1 MYNWK
6 KIFAIIWSG
15 QAFSLLSS
23 SIVQFAIV
31 WWLTAKTGSA
41 GVLAGALIVV
51 ILPQI
56 VLGPFIGVW
65 VDRWN
70 RKTIMI
76 AADSFIAFCSVI
88 TGLLFYFDVIALW
101 HIYTLLIARSIGEAF
116 HYPAMQA
123 SVPLLAPEE
132 QLTRI
137 AGINQGLWSVGHI
150 GGPALG
156 ALLVTLSSMPVIM
169 LIDVAGALLA
179 VVSLLF
185 VHIPRPPKTSETHA
199 GGVLRELWAA
209 FKVIHANKGLFLL
222 ILMFVL
228 CVFISLPVNALF
240 PLMTFNHFG
249 GGAWEMGAVEVA
261 AGVGM
266 LLGAALIG
274 WWGGNTK
281 QIVMINLAYVAL
293 GLSFFLSGFLP
304 SSAFWWFVGCVMLS
318 GLAMPFFNSPITAII
333 QRQVEPGML
342 GRVFSLFDTLSLLP
356 GPFGLMATGFI
367 ADAVG
372 IAPAFAAGG
381 ALIILVGLISFCI
394 PPLMRLDKQ
403 NKK

>member
-1 MYNWK
+1 MANWK
-6 KIFAIIWSG
+6 KTFAIIWSG

-23 SIVQFAIV
+23 SIVQFAVV

-41 GVLAGALIVV
+41 GVLAGALTVV

-56 VLGPFIGVW
+56 IFGPFIGVW

-76 AADSFIAFCSVI
+76 AADSFIAFCSIVL
-88 TGLLFYFDVIALW
+88 GVLFYLDMVTLW
-101 HIYTLLIARSIGEAF
+101 HIYVLLIARSIGEAF

-123 SVPLLAPEE
+123 SVPLLAPED

-137 AGINQGLWSVGHI
+137 AGINQGLWSIGHI
-150 GGPALG
+150 AGPALG

-169 LIDVAGALLA
+169 LIDVAGALIA
-179 VVSLLF
+179 VTSLSF
-185 VHIPRPPKTSETHA
+185 VHIPRPPKTSEEHA
-199 GGVLRELWAA
+199 RGVLPELWAA
-209 FKVIHANKGLFLL
+209 FKVVHANKGLFML

-249 GGAWEMGAVEVA
+249 GGAIEMSAVEIA
-261 AGVGM
+261 CGIGM
-266 LLGAALIG
+266 LVGSAVMG
-274 WWGGNTK
+274 WWGGNSHQVTLVNLSY
-281 QIVMINLAYVAL
+281 IVL
-293 GLSFFLSGFLP
+293 GLSFFLSGLLP
-304 SSAFWWFVGCVMLS
+304 PDYFWWFVACVSLS
-318 GLAMPFFNSPITAII
+318 GLAMPFLNSPITAII
-333 QRQVEPGML
+333 QKQIEPGML

-367 ADAVG
+367 ADQVG

-381 ALIILVGLISFCI
+381 FLIMLVGGISFFI
-394 PPLMRLDKQ
+394 PSLMRLN
-403 NKK
+403 NKV